1 LGTAARRFWAVIQV
15 KPRKMATRYVKE
27 DLIRTLIDGRLLA
40 LALLFY
46 TPSNDMDNWPSADG
60 SNKVA
65 Q

>member
-1 LGTAARRFWAVIQV
+1 M
-15 KPRKMATRYVKE
+15 KPRKMATRDVKE